1 LVLNLAGPELLSVR
15 RVCEQ
20 LGQLMGREVRFT
32 GTEAPDALLSNGQ
45 LGHRLFGYPRV
56 SVECLLRWV
65 AHWVS
70 GGGENAGKPT
80 HFESRSGQF

>member
-1 LVLNLAGPELLSVR
+1 
-15 RVCEQ
+15 
-20 LGQLMGREVRFT
+20 VRFT

-70 GGGENAGKPT
+70 SGGENAGKPT
-80 HFESRSGQF
+80 HFETRSGQF